1 MEGFMMSQQSSL
13 KVLNELRTP
22 KCGNNFLVHAVL
34 QFLFLFYAVIFKY
47 HRCFVFVCFRCEEPL
62 FRVLKASFF

>member
-1 MEGFMMSQQSSL
+1 METLMISQQSGL

-22 KCGNNFLVHAVL
+22 KFGYNFLVHSVL

-47 HRCFVFVCFRCEEPL
+47 HCFLVLFRCEEPPCI
-62 FRVLKASFF
+62 KG

>member
-1 MEGFMMSQQSSL
+1 MEGFMMSQQSGL

-22 KCGNNFLVHAVL
+22 KFGYNFLLHAVL

-47 HRCFVFVCFRCEEPL
+47 HRCFV
-62 FRVLKASFF
+62 